1 MAGYRGDVLRP
12 RTLPLALAIVLVS
25 AACSHNKPPTTQR
38 IISSAPPASASPT
51 PKPTATASA
60 SPSAVPVSTPGHGVV
75 SVPTTPAPNLAN
87 ANIKLTKLAT
97 LNEPIAMAER
107 SNDPTFYI
115 AQKSGQV
122 LAFRNG
128 SVRSTALDISSE
140 VTDSGEQGLLGL
152 TFSSNGKRMFVYFT
166 GPGSAPGTDC
176 GLTPADTC
184 AGGYDILR
192 EYTFTNGHAVTSTG
206 HDILKFADPYTNHNG
221 ANLAIGADGY
231 LYFGLGDG
239 GNGGDPQNRAQNLD
253 SEFGKMY
260 RLAPSDTSPY
270 FTVPPTNP
278 YATGSSQCD
287 THGSSCKALVWAY
300 GLRNPWR
307 WSFDRTTHDLW
318 IGDVGQSAWEEVDF
332 QPASDKGGDNYGWN
346 RMEGNHPYNGGSP
359 PANYHR
365 PIYEYDHS
373 NGNCAIVGGYRYR
386 GSRIHNL
393 QGAYLYSDNCNGT
406 LRAFALRGTNPVDSR
421 SLGVKVDGI
430 GSFGEDSTGELY
442 ALSVA
447 NGSVYRIDQ
456 A

>member
-1 MAGYRGDVLRP
+1 VLRHRIVP
-12 RTLPLALAIVLVS
+12 AVVALATLA
-25 AACSHNKPPTTQR
+25 AACSHKPPATQR
-38 IISSAPPASASPT
+38 VISSATPTVTVRTAAPTSTASASPT
-51 PKPTATASA
+51 PTPVQT
-60 SPSAVPVSTPGHGVV
+60 PSHGVV
-75 SVPTTPAPNLAN
+75 SAPKTPAPNLGN

-97 LNEPIAMAER
+97 LNELVAMAQR
-107 SNDPTFYI
+107 PADSTMYL

-128 SVRSTALDISSE
+128 KVRSTVLDISSE
-140 VTDSGEQGLLGL
+140 VVDSGEQGLLGL
-152 TFSSNGKRMFVYFT
+152 TFSPNGNRMFVYFT

-176 GLTPADTC
+176 GLSPSATC
-184 AGGYDILR
+184 SGGYDILR
-192 EYTFTNGHAVTSTG
+192 EYTFASGKAVTSTG
-206 HDILKFADPYTNHNG
+206 HDILKFADPYSNHNG
-221 ANLAIGADGY
+221 ANIAFGADGY

-260 RLAPSDTSPY
+260 RLAPSDTAPY

-278 YATGSSQCD
+278 YASGSSQCD
-287 THGSSCKALVWAY
+287 SHGSSCRALVWAY

-307 WSFDRTTHDLW
+307 WSFDRTAHDLW
-318 IGDVGQSAWEEVDF
+318 IGDVGQNEWEEIDF
-332 QPASDKGGDNYGWN
+332 QPASGKGGDNYGWN
-346 RMEGNHPYNGGSP
+346 QMEGNHSYNGGSP

-373 NGNCAIVGGYRYR
+373 NGNCAVVGGYRYR
-386 GSRIHNL
+386 GTRIHNL

-406 LRAFALRGTNPVDSR
+406 LRAFGVRGTNAIDSR

-430 GSFGEDSTGELY
+430 ASFGEDSSGELY
-442 ALSVA
+442 VLSVGTGA
-447 NGSVYRIDQ
+447 FYRIDP